1 MIAKTTTG
9 SNFERALGYGAAD
22 LTVKQRQQ
30 KQPQVALLDSYN
42 LISYDWS
49 GMAAEMGAVA
59 QGSRC
64 KTPVWHTSLSAQP
77 GEQLTGE
84 QWRAA
89 ARQYCTAI
97 GADPAQHQVAIFQH
111 HDTAHA
117 HVHIYINRVRLD
129 DGPALDT
136 GHNYARNVKT
146 TRQIEQ
152 TLGLTALP
160 EQRTSLRD
168 HSQQTQALRQTIADV
183 LTQVLAT
190 DKPTSLAELTA
201 DLDQRGITTQL
212 ASNAKGGYGIS
223 FQRGDSHPIKG
234 SAVGFKYRQVAARL
248 EANRAEYQAEIDRL
262 QKELEQKP
270 PTVEIEQPDAGQQA
284 EIDRLKLERDE
295 AYAKRNFM
303 QEVLLNQPAKTVI
316 KEVEVEV
323 IKPDPRDQEQIEQ
336 LQQQVQRDYEAFLK
350 QKQRADKVPELEQSV
365 QDLTKQNQ
373 GLVEIN
379 RQQQVEVEQSL
390 SIYRELAEQ
399 YKTHITKYTE
409 LMRRYNEQKERLRA
423 KTLPTTP
430 TNEPPATIPSQVL
443 PTAVPVLKDL
453 PIEPKQPATAQANL
467 DPAWVAS
474 MSQRIRQAAK
484 AAGNSAQFETHL
496 RSVSQTN
503 PPISRRKGVDGKY
516 IYQDKGGQATA
527 AELGFQAGELKRL
540 IEAPVQ
546 AKTWDRGMG

>member
-30 KQPQVALLDSYN
+30 KQSQVVLLDSYN

-89 ARQYCTAI
+89 ARQYCAAM

-190 DKPTSLAELTA
+190 DKPTSLDELTA

-212 ASNAKGGYGIS
+212 ASNAKGLYGIS
-223 FQRGDSHPIKG
+223 FQQGTSQPVKG
-234 SAVGFKYRQVAARL
+234 SAVGFKYRHVAARL

-262 QKELEQKP
+262 KKELEQKP
-270 PTVEIEQPDAGQQA
+270 PGVEIAQPDAGQQA
-284 EIDRLKLERDE
+284 EINRLRAERDE
-295 AYAKRNFM
+295 AYAKRDLM
-303 QEVLLNQPAKTVI
+303 RDILVNQPAKTVI
-316 KEVEVEV
+316 QEVEVEV
-323 IKPDPRDQEQIEQ
+323 IKPDPRDRAQI
-336 LQQQVQRDYEAFLK
+336 A
-350 QKQRADKVPELEQSV
+350 ELS
-365 QDLTKQNQ
+365 DLTESLQ
-373 GLVEIN
+373 EAA
-379 RQQQVEVEQSL
+379 RQQQVRFEQEQGR
-390 SIYRELAEQ
+390 YRELAQ
-399 YKTHITKYTE
+399 TWKAHIEVYNE
-409 LMRRYNEQKERLRA
+409 LLLRYNEQKERLRTKA
-423 KTLPTTP
+423 TPTTSIH
-430 TNEPPATIPSQVL
+430 EPPATIPSQVI
-443 PTAVPVLKDL
+443 PSAAPVPESP
-453 PIEPKQPATAQANL
+453 PIEPKQLAAATSSS

-474 MSQRIRQAAK
+474 MRQRIRQAAK
-484 AAGNSAQFETHL
+484 AAGNGPQFETHL
-496 RSVSQTN
+496 GSVSQTN

-516 IYQDKGGQATA
+516 IYQDQEGQATA
-527 AELGFQAGELKRL
+527 AELGFKAGELKRL

-546 AKTWDRGMG
+546 AQTRDWGIG

>member
-30 KQPQVALLDSYN
+30 KQSQVVLLDSYN

-89 ARQYCTAI
+89 ARQYCAAM

-152 TLGLTALP
+152 TLGLAALP
-160 EQRTSLRD
+160 QQRTSLRD
-168 HSQQTQALRQTIADV
+168 HSQQTQALRQTIADA

-212 ASNAKGGYGIS
+212 ASNAKGLYGIS
-223 FQRGDSHPIKG
+223 FQQGDSHPVKG
-234 SAVGFKYRQVAARL
+234 SAIGFKYRQVAARL

-262 QKELEQKP
+262 KKEIEQKP

-284 EIDRLKLERDE
+284 EIDRLRAERDE
-295 AYAKRNFM
+295 AYAKRDLM
-303 QEVLLNQPAKTVI
+303 RDILVNQPAKTVI

-323 IKPDPRDQEQIEQ
+323 IKPDPRDRAQIAQLQEQ
-336 LQQQVQRDYEAFLK
+336 
-350 QKQRADKVPELEQSV
+350 ADKVPGLTKSVAELF
-365 QDLTKQNQ
+365 DLTESLQ
-373 GLVEIN
+373 EAT
-379 RQQQVEVEQSL
+379 RQQQVRFEQEQGR
-390 SIYRELAEQ
+390 YRELSQTWKA
-399 YKTHITKYTE
+399 HIE
-409 LMRRYNEQKERLRA
+409 LYNELERRYNEQKERLRA
-423 KTLPTTP
+423 KAPPTTP
-430 TNEPPATIPSQVL
+430 TNEPAATIPSQAL
-443 PTAVPVLKDL
+443 PSAVPVPKSS
-453 PIEPKQPATAQANL
+453 PIEPKQPATALASS

-474 MSQRIRQAAK
+474 MNQRIRQAAK

-496 RSVSQTN
+496 GSVSQTN
-503 PPISRRKGVDGKY
+503 PPISRRKGADGKY

-546 AKTWDRGMG
+546 AKTWDRGIS

>member
-89 ARQYCTAI
+89 ARQYCTAM

-152 TLGLTALP
+152 TLGLAALP

-168 HSQQTQALRQTIADV
+168 HSQQTQALRQTLADV
-183 LTQVLAT
+183 LTQVLTT
-190 DKPTSLAELTA
+190 DKPTSLDELTA
-201 DLDQRGITTQL
+201 DLDQRGIITQL
-212 ASNAKGGYGIS
+212 ASNAKGIYGIS
-223 FQRGDSHPIKG
+223 FQQGDLHPVKG
-234 SAVGFKYRQVAARL
+234 SAVGFKYRQVVARL

-262 QKELEQKP
+262 KKELEQKP
-270 PTVEIEQPDAGQQA
+270 PAVEIEQPDAGQQV
-284 EIDRLKLERDE
+284 EIDQLRAERDE
-295 AYAKRNFM
+295 AYAKRDLM
-303 QEVLLNQPAKTVI
+303 RDIMVNQPAKTVI
-316 KEVEVEV
+316 R
-323 IKPDPRDQEQIEQ
+323 PDPRDRAQIAQLQEQ
-336 LQQQVQRDYEAFLK
+336 
-350 QKQRADKVPELEQSV
+350 ADKVPGLTRSVAELS
-365 QDLTKQNQ
+365 DLNEALQ
-373 GLVEIN
+373 EAA
-379 RQQQVEVEQSL
+379 RQQQVRFEQEQGR
-390 SIYRELAEQ
+390 YRELSRTWKA
-399 YKTHITKYTE
+399 HIE
-409 LMRRYNEQKERLRA
+409 LYNELVRRHAELKQKLE
-423 KTLPTTP
+423 
-430 TNEPPATIPSQVL
+430 
-443 PTAVPVLKDL
+443 
-453 PIEPKQPATAQANL
+453 AQAPTPSFVTQAAEPVVDLATDSPRSSPAPL
-467 DPAWVAS
+467 DAEWVAS
-474 MSQRIRQAAK
+474 MRQRIRQAAR
-484 AAGNSAQFETHL
+484 AASNSAQFETHL
-496 RSVSQTN
+496 RSVSQTD
-503 PPISRRKGVDGKY
+503 PPISRHKGADGKN
-516 IYQDKGGQATA
+516 IYQDQGGQATA
-527 AELGFQAGELKRL
+527 AELGFKVGELKRL

-546 AKTWDRGMG
+546 TKTWYRGIG

>member
-30 KQPQVALLDSYN
+30 KQPQVVLLDSYN

-111 HDTAHA
+111 QDTAHG

-152 TLGLTALP
+152 TLGLAALP
-160 EQRTSLRD
+160 QQRTSLRD
-168 HSQQTQALRQTIADV
+168 HSQQTQALRQTIADA

-201 DLDQRGITTQL
+201 DLEQRGITTQL
-212 ASNAKGGYGIS
+212 ASNAKGLYGIS
-223 FQRGDSHPIKG
+223 FQQGTSQPVKG

-248 EANRAEYQAEIDRL
+248 EANRVEYQAEIDRL
-262 QKELEQKP
+262 KKELEQKP

-284 EIDRLKLERDE
+284 EIDRLRAERDE
-295 AYAKRNFM
+295 AYAKRD
-303 QEVLLNQPAKTVI
+303 LLRDILVNQPAKTVI

-323 IKPDPRDQEQIEQ
+323 IKPDPRDRAQIEQ
-336 LQQQVQRDYEAFLK
+336 LQEQ
-350 QKQRADKVPELEQSV
+350 ADKVPGLAKSVAELS
-365 QDLTKQNQ
+365 DLNESLQ
-373 GLVEIN
+373 EAA
-379 RQQQVEVEQSL
+379 RQQQLRFEQEQGR
-390 SIYRELAEQ
+390 YRELSQTWKA
-399 YKTHITKYTE
+399 HIE
-409 LMRRYNEQKERLRA
+409 LYNELVRRHAELTQKLQDQA
-423 KTLPTTP
+423 PTPP
-430 TNEPPATIPSQVL
+430 TVTQAGEPVVDLTTAGPRSSPAPL
-443 PTAVPVLKDL
+443 D
-453 PIEPKQPATAQANL
+453 AN
-467 DPAWVAS
+467 WVAS
-474 MSQRIRQAAK
+474 MRQRIRQAAK
-484 AAGNSAQFETHL
+484 AAGNSAQFEMHL
-496 RSVSQTN
+496 GSVSQTN
-503 PPISRRKGVDGKY
+503 PPISRHKGADGKN
-516 IYQDKGGQATA
+516 IYQDQGGQATA
-527 AELGFQAGELKRL
+527 AELGFKAGELKRL

-546 AKTWDRGMG
+546 AKTWDRGIE